1 MTLVAAREVTDP
13 WAPTPHAHFD
23 IRLASAGMTIGPSA
37 GSGAVVPTLVPWS
50 LLLGF
55 SADQWVTTADGATG
69 QILEIVVGDPGR
81 AAVPQVRRFLVPAPD
96 LVDFFKGVGAWSK
109 QWAAGLRSAEAG
121 RSPAPKLVAPR
132 IPSQG
137 FVVSAYVATAAWLA
151 SRTLRGSVHRPAGPA
166 ESERASRQRRVRT
179 AAVGL
184 VVVVLAAVVATGS
197 FAITASGGAP
207 HHRSAQ
213 PGTHRP
219 PTALGNVLQASD
231 APKVPPLPAA
241 SSAPAPAPPSLA
253 GSPPLQSH
261 EIFGYAPYWTLPE
274 SNGFDVK
281 NLTTLAY
288 FSVDANA
295 DGTLDQ
301 SGSGWNGYESQD
313 LANLVTRSHAA
324 GDRVVLTVTDFDQ
337 QSLDKITSD
346 PAAPGRL
353 SSALIAAVTAKNLDG
368 VNFDF
373 EGVGSE
379 DRVGL
384 TNLITQVSN
393 ALHAANPHWQNTMA
407 VYASAASDS
416 AGFYNVAALAPAL
429 DGFFVMAYDM
439 NDPVTPSATAP
450 LVGGG
455 YNDTEALQQFTAV
468 VPAAKVILGVPYYG
482 YDWPTT
488 DGTHGARSTGSDTPL
503 SYGVIASGN
512 TPTFWDPSTQT
523 AWTSYTVGSQ
533 WHQTYFDDP
542 TSLALKAQLAN
553 AFHVRGMGIWAL
565 GMDGN
570 DPAMLAALLG
580 QAPAAK
586 DFAPGPTT
594 TTTPT
599 TSAPAS
605 TAPPTSA
612 PPQTSTS
619 TPAYTTTGTWQGHTL
634 ALTPVAT
641 PSRLFLLGTLTAFK
655 TNDPHLT
662 CLQTGPALQVWS
674 SPANPSVDI
683 VVAVQPQDCVSGSW
697 SFPTAALNSGTGGGA
712 TTTTT
717 TTTTT
722 TPNLLGAPLI
732 RRPS

>member
-1 MTLVAAREVTDP
+1 MV
-13 WAPTPHAHFD
+13 
-23 IRLASAGMTIGPSA
+23 
-37 GSGAVVPTLVPWS
+37 VPWS

-69 QILEIVVGDPGR
+69 QILEIVVGASD
-81 AAVPQVRRFLVPAPD
+81 RREGSQIRKFLVPAPD
-96 LVDFFKGVGAWSK
+96 LVHFFKGVGSWSK
-109 QWAAGLRSAEAG
+109 PWAAALRGAESPGA
-121 RSPAPKLVAPR
+121 RSSKLDATGVPPR
-132 IPSQG
+132 G
-137 FVVSAYVATAAWLA
+137 VVLSAYLATAAWLG
-151 SRTLRGSVHRPAGPA
+151 SQVLPGSGHRGAGSA
-166 ESERASRQRRVRT
+166 ERASDQQRVGK
-179 AAVGL
+179 AVIGL
-184 VVVVLAAVVATGS
+184 VVVVLVAGVATAS
-197 FAITASGGAP
+197 FAITASGGSP
-207 HHRSAQ
+207 PRRSAQ
-213 PGTHRP
+213 PAAHRAP
-219 PTALGNVLQASD
+219 VALGNVLQASD

-253 GSPPLQSH
+253 GSAPLQSH

-274 SNGFDVK
+274 SAGFDVK

-288 FSVDANA
+288 FSVDVNA

-337 QSLDKITSD
+337 QSLNKITSD

-353 SSALIAAVTAKNLDG
+353 STALIAAVTAKNLDG

-373 EGVGSE
+373 EGVGSG

-455 YNDTEALQQFTAV
+455 FNDTEALQEFTSV

-488 DGTHGARSTGSDTPL
+488 DGTQGSHSTGPDAPL
-503 SYGVIASGN
+503 SYGVIASAN
-512 TPTFWDPSTQT
+512 NPTYWDPTTQT
-523 AWTSYTVGSQ
+523 AWTSYKVGTQ

-553 AFHVRGMGIWAL
+553 SFHVRGMGIWAL

-580 QAPAAK
+580 QSPAAK
-586 DFAPGPTT
+586 DFAPGPTATTAPT
-594 TTTPT
+594 TTAPPTPTAPST
-599 TSAPAS
+599 TSAPPTS
-605 TAPPTSA
+605 TTAPV
-612 PPQTSTS
+612 
-619 TPAYTTTGTWQGHTL
+619 YTTTGSWQGHSFT
-634 ALTPVAT
+634 LTPVAT
-641 PSRLFLLGTLTAFK
+641 RDTLFILGTLTTFK
-655 TNDPHLT
+655 TNDPHLA

-674 SPANPSVDI
+674 NPVNPSLYTVT
-683 VVAVQPQDCVSGSW
+683 ASQPQDCVSGTW
-697 SFPTAALNSGTGGGA
+697 TFPITAVSTGTGGAA

-717 TTTTT
+717 TTA
-722 TPNLLGAPLI
+722 PNLLGIPLVKH
-732 RRPS
+732 SS